1 MDIILYLAAIIGGTF
16 QYDKPAFFTLVG
28 GLTLC
33 ALVVCTTFYVQDK
46 RAKR

>member
-1 MDIILYLAAIIGGTF
+1 MEILMYLAAIIGGTF
-16 QYDKPAFFTLVG
+16 QYDKPAFFAVAG

-33 ALVVCTTFYVQDK
+33 VVAFIAFFYVKDK